1 MSRNAVSDHRHIE
14 HAPIVSMGRDAQ
26 VSRGQDVQER
36 LEVGPASNDVK
47 RILSDVEGPIQRSV
61 REFRA
66 VPHKAAGA
74 TEHLAPDYPWPNRR
88 PDRPAVAPG
97 ILPLTY
103 REELMSREA
112 GCRERPA
119 TLVRPCTSREAK
131 HAPLL
136 TQRIA
141 APAPRLGT
149 GQAESR
155 PILRGVFTGLLA
167 AALLAG
173 ATWGIITLRDP
184 ATLPI
189 RAVKVEGRF
198 THVTAQALQQAVA
211 DAATGGFLS
220 VDVDAIRRAALS
232 LPWVHSVG
240 VRRVWPDTLRL
251 TVTEQIAVA
260 RWGEQGLI
268 NSDGDVFTPDPSS
281 FPPGLPELRGPAG
294 TEDAVLS
301 QYRAMNQSL
310 TPLQLRITQ
319 LELDERRAWRITFN
333 GGMQLVLGR
342 EQAEVRLQRFIAI
355 YPALRAAADPG
366 IARVDMRYSNGFALQ
381 RKISNP

>member
-1 MSRNAVSDHRHIE
+1 
-14 HAPIVSMGRDAQ
+14 
-26 VSRGQDVQER
+26 
-36 LEVGPASNDVK
+36 
-47 RILSDVEGPIQRSV
+47 
-61 REFRA
+61 
-66 VPHKAAGA
+66 
-74 TEHLAPDYPWPNRR
+74 
-88 PDRPAVAPG
+88 
-97 ILPLTY
+97 
-103 REELMSREA
+103 
-112 GCRERPA
+112 
-119 TLVRPCTSREAK
+119 
-131 HAPLL
+131 
-136 TQRIA
+136 
-141 APAPRLGT
+141 
-149 GQAESR
+149 
-155 PILRGVFTGLLA
+155 VFTGLLA

-232 LPWVHSVG
+232 LPWVHSVA
-240 VRRVWPDTLRL
+240 VQRVWPDTLRL

-268 NSDGDVFTPDPSS
+268 NSDGDVFIPDPSS

-301 QYRAMNQSL
+301 QYRAMNQAL
-310 TPLQLRITQ
+310 APLKLRITR
-319 LELDERRAWRITFN
+319 LELDERRAWRLTME
-333 GGMQLVLGR
+333 GGMELMLGR
-342 EQAEVRLQRFIAI
+342 EQAEARLQRFINI
-355 YPALRAAADPG
+355 YPALQAAEPPG

-381 RKISNP
+381 RKITNEGTSD

>member
-1 MSRNAVSDHRHIE
+1 
-14 HAPIVSMGRDAQ
+14 
-26 VSRGQDVQER
+26 
-36 LEVGPASNDVK
+36 
-47 RILSDVEGPIQRSV
+47 
-61 REFRA
+61 
-66 VPHKAAGA
+66 
-74 TEHLAPDYPWPNRR
+74 
-88 PDRPAVAPG
+88 
-97 ILPLTY
+97 
-103 REELMSREA
+103 
-112 GCRERPA
+112 
-119 TLVRPCTSREAK
+119 
-131 HAPLL
+131 LL
-136 TQRIA
+136 T
-141 APAPRLGT
+141 
-149 GQAESR
+149 
-155 PILRGVFTGLLA
+155 

-173 ATWGIITLRDP
+173 ATWGIVTLRDP

-294 TEDAVLS
+294 TEGAVLS
-301 QYRAMNQSL
+301 RYRAMNQAL
-310 TPLQLRITQ
+310 APLKLRITRMV
-319 LELDERRAWRITFN
+319 LDERRAWRLFMG
-333 GGMQLVLGR
+333 GGMELVLGR
-342 EQAEVRLQRFIAI
+342 EQAEERLQRFINI
-355 YPALRAAADPG
+355 YPALQAAEPPG

-381 RKISNP
+381 RKVVTN

>member
-1 MSRNAVSDHRHIE
+1 
-14 HAPIVSMGRDAQ
+14 
-26 VSRGQDVQER
+26 
-36 LEVGPASNDVK
+36 
-47 RILSDVEGPIQRSV
+47 
-61 REFRA
+61 
-66 VPHKAAGA
+66 
-74 TEHLAPDYPWPNRR
+74 
-88 PDRPAVAPG
+88 
-97 ILPLTY
+97 
-103 REELMSREA
+103 
-112 GCRERPA
+112 
-119 TLVRPCTSREAK
+119 
-131 HAPLL
+131 
-136 TQRIA
+136 
-141 APAPRLGT
+141 
-149 GQAESR
+149 
-155 PILRGVFTGLLA
+155 LA

-251 TVTEQIAVA
+251 TVTEQTAIA

-268 NSDGDVFTPDPSS
+268 NSDGDAFTPNPSS

-294 TEDAVLS
+294 TEGAVLS
-301 QYRAMNQSL
+301 RYRAMNQSL
-310 TPLQLRITQ
+310 APLKLRITRM
-319 LELDERRAWRITFN
+319 ELDERRAWRLFMG
-333 GGMQLVLGR
+333 GGMELVLGR
-342 EQAEVRLQRFIAI
+342 EQAEERLQRFINI
-355 YPALRAAADPG
+355 YPALQAAEPPG

-381 RKISNP
+381 RKTSAQ

>member
-26 VSRGQDVQER
+26 VSRGQDAQER
-36 LEVGPASNDVK
+36 LDVGPASNDVK

-61 REFRA
+61 REFRG
-66 VPHKAAGA
+66 VPHKADAADGS
-74 TEHLAPDYPWPNRR
+74 EHLAPDYPWPNRR
-88 PDRPAVAPG
+88 PDRPA
-97 ILPLTY
+97 
-103 REELMSREA
+103 
-112 GCRERPA
+112 
-119 TLVRPCTSREAK
+119 TLVHTNTSREAE
-131 HAPLL
+131 HSPLL
-136 TQRIA
+136 TQRI
-141 APAPRLGT
+141 PA
-149 GQAESR
+149 QAESS
-155 PILRGVFTGLLA
+155 PVLRRVLAGLLA

-173 ATWGIITLRDP
+173 TTWGVITLRDP

-301 QYRAMNQSL
+301 QYRAMNQAL
-310 TPLQLRITQ
+310 APLKLRITR
-319 LELDERRAWRITFN
+319 LELDERRAWRLYMG
-333 GGMQLVLGR
+333 GGMELVLGR
-342 EQAEVRLQRFIAI
+342 EQAEARLQRFINI
-355 YPALRAAADPG
+355 YPALQAAEPPG

-381 RKISNP
+381 RKIATN

>member
-1 MSRNAVSDHRHIE
+1 MSRNAVRDYRHIE
-14 HAPIVSMGRDAQ
+14 HAPIV
-26 VSRGQDVQER
+26 
-36 LEVGPASNDVK
+36 LEAGPASNEPALLLDD
-47 RILSDVEGPIQRSV
+47 SEEPAQRSV

-66 VPHKAAGA
+66 VPHKADTADEAGQPG
-74 TEHLAPDYPWPNRR
+74 PDYAWPNRR
-88 PDRPAVAPG
+88 LQSPAEAAAVPG
-97 ILPLTY
+97 VLPN
-103 REELMSREA
+103 
-112 GCRERPA
+112 A
-119 TLVRPCTSREAK
+119 TLVRPTSE

-136 TQRIA
+136 TQRIT
-141 APAPRLGT
+141 APASRPGS

-155 PILRGVFTGLLA
+155 PVLHRVFTGLLA

-173 ATWGIITLRDP
+173 AAWGIITLRDP

-189 RAVKVEGRF
+189 KAVKIEGRF
-198 THVTAQALQQAVA
+198 THVTTQALQQAVA

-240 VRRVWPDTLRL
+240 VRRMWPDTLRL

-268 NSDGDVFTPDPSS
+268 NSAGDVFTPDPSS

-294 TEDAVLS
+294 TEGAVLS
-301 QYRAMNQSL
+301 RYRVMNQL
-310 TPLQLRITQ
+310 LAPLQLQITR

-333 GGMQLVLGR
+333 GGMELVLGR
-342 EQAEVRLQRFIAI
+342 EQAEARLQRFIAI
-355 YPALRAAADPG
+355 YPALQAAEPPG

-381 RKISNP
+381 RKTSVQ

>member
-1 MSRNAVSDHRHIE
+1 MSRNAVRDHRHIE
-14 HAPIVSMGRDAQ
+14 HAPIRLDAG
-26 VSRGQDVQER
+26 S
-36 LEVGPASNDVK
+36 ANNDVEPV
-47 RILSDVEGPIQRSV
+47 LSDVEEPIQRSV
-61 REFRA
+61 REFRG
-66 VPHKAAGA
+66 VPHKADDGQGRPSVAGTGRPGA
-74 TEHLAPDYPWPNRR
+74 TAADGIEHLAPDYPWPNRR
-88 PDRPAVAPG
+88 PDRPAEAAVAPG
-97 ILPLTY
+97 ILP
-103 REELMSREA
+103 
-112 GCRERPA
+112 PA
-119 TLVRPCTSREAK
+119 TLVRPCTSEDS
-131 HAPLL
+131 PLL
-136 TQRIA
+136 TRRIA
-141 APAPRLGT
+141 TSAPSLGI
-149 GQAESR
+149 GQAKSR
-155 PILRGVFTGLLA
+155 PVLRRVLTGLLT

-173 ATWGIITLRDP
+173 ATWGIVTLRDP

-251 TVTEQIAVA
+251 IVTEQIAVA

-294 TEDAVLS
+294 TEGAVLN
-301 QYRAMNQSL
+301 QYRAMNQAL
-310 TPLQLRITQ
+310 VPLKLRITRM
-319 LELDERRAWRITFN
+319 ELDERRAWRLFM
-333 GGMQLVLGR
+333 GGMELTLGR
-342 EQAEVRLQRFIAI
+342 EQAEERLQRFINI
-355 YPALRAAADPG
+355 YPALQAAEPPG

-381 RKISNP
+381 RKVVTN